1 MSKDFLSYL
10 DPFRQWD
17 TGRLLAYLR
26 DPESPPARLT
36 YAAEV
41 AGRERSPGAQEA
53 LLALTHHTAAVVRE
67 GAIMGLGGYT
77 DEAVV
82 ARMREMASGDPS
94 PGVRGVAEC
103 LLADLE

>member
-1 MSKDFLSYL
+1 MKDFFSYL

-17 TGRLLAYLR
+17 SERLLEYLR

-41 AGRERSPGAQEA
+41 AGRERGPGAQEA
-53 LLALTHHTAAVVRE
+53 LLALTRHAAAVVRE
-67 GAIMGLGGYT
+67 GAIMGLEGYT
-77 DEAVV
+77 DGVVV
-82 ARMREMASGDPS
+82 ARMREVAASDPS

-103 LLADLE
+103 FLADLE